1 MRKKKRNMNEPII
14 SPFTIYLID
23 EIDGLAHLCFV
34 MAIVAGFMT
43 ILCSAVRFGSDWERG
58 EREHCEKLMKK
69 WFIAFIVFA
78 LGATFLPSQETS
90 YKMLAANYI
99 TPANIEKG
107 TDTVKS
113 SMDYLADTIIRIEK
127 EGKRSE

>member
-1 MRKKKRNMNEPII
+1 MNEPII
-14 SPFTIYLID
+14 SPLTIYVID
-23 EIDGLAHLCFV
+23 ELDGLARLCFI

-43 ILCSAVRFGSDWERG
+43 IVCSIVHIDSDWESGTR
-58 EREHCEKLMKK
+58 ERYGKLMKR
-69 WFIAFIVFA
+69 WFIAFVIFA

-107 TDTVKS
+107 TDAVKS